1 MVWCV
6 SCVDAGDGFTLAER
20 CGNDSESPSPA
31 PQGRGYHRRSRES
44 HDADAKRPAQRI
56 SSCALWRQRLV
67 TLKPTAGAEG
77 RGWPLINDGGG
88 DEQGFCI
95 GGDPGQRGWYL
106 TVRSP
111 DSGEFRTIFS
121 VPEDGKPH
129 RSPCV
134 CEETRRR
141 KACGFRWV
149 ASGENANRRAVVLD
163 RFPGRFD
170 AGERTRIVAVRAGI
184 AAPAT
189 DSWILPLWDLSRN
202 DRKCLSKAPIVRYGN
217 GLVLQPL
224 DRRAPLL
231 P

>member
-56 SSCALWRQRLV
+56 SCCALWRQRLV

-77 RGWPLINDGGG
+77 RGWPLIYDGGG

-95 GGDPGQRGWYL
+95 GGGLGQRGWYL

-170 AGERTRIVAVRAGI
+170 TAKKPGPWLSGRPSLTPGDGFLDPAAVGFVA
-184 AAPAT
+184 
-189 DSWILPLWDLSRN
+189 
-202 DRKCLSKAPIVRYGN
+202 
-217 GLVLQPL
+217 Q
-224 DRRAPLL
+224 
-231 P
+231 